1 MLRGGG
7 FRAQRGVTREQHRD
21 ILEFIGQAVNDAP
34 GPLDVEADAIIRAQF
49 VRNPDAAYRV
59 TMLAME
65 LAKCR
70 QAQAGRAAWRGW
82 LSALRWGRRAPQ

>member
-1 MLRGGG
+1 M
-7 FRAQRGVTREQHRD
+7 
-21 ILEFIGQAVNDAP
+21 GQAVSDAP
-34 GPLDVEADAIIRAQF
+34 GPLDVEADAIIRAFF

-70 QAQAGRAAWRGW
+70 QVQAGRAAWRGW
-82 LSALRWGRRAPQ
+82 LKGLLGRRQAPQ

>member
-1 MLRGGG
+1 
-7 FRAQRGVTREQHRD
+7 VTREQHKH
-21 ILEFIGQAVNDAP
+21 ILEFIGQAVSDAP
-34 GPLDVEADAIIRAQF
+34 GPMDVEADAIIRAYF

-70 QAQAGRAAWRGW
+70 QAQVERTAWRGW
-82 LSALRWGRRAPQ
+82 MKGLLGRRQAPQ

>member
-1 MLRGGG
+1 VDFAHKGR
-7 FRAQRGVTREQHRD
+7 VTREEHKD

-59 TMLAME
+59 TMLALEM
-65 LAKCR
+65 AKCR
-70 QAQAGRAAWRGW
+70 QAQARRPAWHRW
-82 LSALRWGRRAPQ
+82 LKMLLWWRRAPR